1 MWSYAEEEEMAMKGK
16 KYLIEERREYFE
28 LMEGIARAQKN
39 KNKFNEGIR
48 RNDNLIATY
57 LDRITK
63 KLLETR
69 KEDEWMLND

>member
-1 MWSYAEEEEMAMKGK
+1 MAMKGK

>member
-1 MWSYAEEEEMAMKGK
+1 MWSYAEEEEMAMKDK